1 MRWRHWIEILGLA
14 TALAAL
20 FGVFGVLMNVFIHGE
35 FYTPVADI
43 FIKEPQIYVLIIEIL
58 LVIFSIPIMIYIGI
72 KNIQGLAK
80 LKQADKKKNIEKK
93 ASNIF
98 LIAIFIGLTL
108 TLIVGLMIYIDD
120 MQYRND
126 KLKYNLKK
134 MNSTIR
140 ELNITVGYLQ
150 EELINYSERI
160 DNLTLE
166 NKMFLSQH
174 I

>member
-80 LKQADKKKNIEKK
+80 LKQADKKKNQTGQGCQWI
-93 ASNIF
+93 
-98 LIAIFIGLTL
+98 
-108 TLIVGLMIYIDD
+108 
-120 MQYRND
+120 
-126 KLKYNLKK
+126 
-134 MNSTIR
+134 
-140 ELNITVGYLQ
+140 
-150 EELINYSERI
+150 
-160 DNLTLE
+160 
-166 NKMFLSQH
+166 
-174 I
+174 